1 MLEFSGAF
9 ISADM
14 IETIEKRNSRDKDYP
29 YLISVRL
36 RNGKTFS
43 LSYKNES
50 RRNADA
56 FSYAKAV
63 EREKNKELDEIL
75 ASFIDLKWTIN
86 RVDKRQLRIWR
97 KLKAL
102 LNLKDDEEDI

>member
-1 MLEFSGAF
+1 MLEVNSAF
-9 ISADM
+9 ISEDM
-14 IETIEKRNSRDKDYP
+14 IETIEKRNSGDKDYP
-29 YLISVRL
+29 YSISVCL

-43 LSYKNES
+43 VSYKNES

-75 ASFIDLKWTIN
+75 TSLINLKWTIN

-97 KLKAL
+97 QLKAL
-102 LNLKDDEEDI
+102 LNLEVDEEDI